1 MGDYHSERLRI
12 MTSKTLLA
20 GLLTTLVF
28 LILIEFS
35 NSNPSGIRQVSSD
48 GKENGV
54 VQSLLEL
61 ENKESKS
68 DSGPLVRQ
76 KRRVTTTRK
85 PTKRTTPKIRKTT
98 KKGRK
103 NSTNNNAG
111 SPVLVLLLL
120 FLSFAARE

>member
-1 MGDYHSERLRI
+1 

-61 ENKESKS
+61 ENQESKS

-76 KRRVTTTRK
+76 KRAATTTK
-85 PTKRTTPKIRKTT
+85 PTMKTSPGSTKTTPKIMETTTPKIMETTTPKIRETT
-98 KKGRK
+98 KK
-103 NSTNNNAG
+103 
-111 SPVLVLLLL
+111 
-120 FLSFAARE
+120 